1 MNRKERRA
9 TSKKLGIMQY
19 QQKLPFDKKLNLI
32 RNNIL
37 SGKKLDEEFR
47 EETRL
52 NIQSQLEEKESQRIY
67 SLAESITKNEGIPMI
82 DAIEKA
88 KKQR

>member
-67 SLAESITKNEGIPMI
+67 SLAESIAKNEGIPMI